1 MSREQIL
8 KLAEP
13 IYASLVLF
21 VLTVGPVVT
30 LWRDAQRFVPVDAAQ
45 SATYVLAQIPALMLL
60 SVRSLRLKR
69 SVSLTLLFVLCAW
82 TLLASIIS
90 PYSAFA
96 IPSAL
101 KTLLATA
108 TGLYLAVSFSNTKQL
123 VIVSASMQIGIV
135 LSYISVM
142 RIWTDSRLGNGQ
154 WSGIMINPNFLG
166 PVAVTA
172 VVANVGLMALC
183 WKEVV
188 PRWKLAVILGILG
201 VTFFDVVVLVNTHSA
216 NPVLAASMST
226 VIVAS
231 SYIFINR
238 KAQRVQSFALQMVA
252 GVGLITASALALL
265 VYVFNGL
272 VNGPVLPVN
281 VLQSRIYAWQHA
293 WQGGLERPF
302 FGWGDGV
309 AWGDPLFRR
318 LDGWWTVELLAHSHS
333 GYLET
338 LLDSGVLALLLLI
351 AYLVFGCL
359 EATKRGLSDSHSL
372 IIFTFVFLYIYLS
385 IFEPFLVTNYFT
397 WTILVMFLAGRV
409 THMIGPRTHWSSL
422 VQDRS

>member
-1 MSREQIL
+1 
-8 KLAEP
+8 
-13 IYASLVLF
+13 
-21 VLTVGPVVT
+21 
-30 LWRDAQRFVPVDAAQ
+30 
-45 SATYVLAQIPALMLL
+45 
-60 SVRSLRLKR
+60 
-69 SVSLTLLFVLCAW
+69 
-82 TLLASIIS
+82 
-90 PYSAFA
+90 
-96 IPSAL
+96 
-101 KTLLATA
+101 
-108 TGLYLAVSFSNTKQL
+108 
-123 VIVSASMQIGIV
+123 
-135 LSYISVM
+135 
-142 RIWTDSRLGNGQ
+142 
-154 WSGIMINPNFLG
+154 MINPNFLG

-183 WKEVV
+183 WREVM

-238 KAQRVQSFALQMVA
+238 KAQKVQSFALQMVA
-252 GVGLITASALALL
+252 GVGLIAASTLALL
-265 VYVFNGL
+265 IYVFNGL
-272 VNGPVLPVN
+272 INGPVLPVTA
-281 VLQSRIYAWQHA
+281 LQSRINAWQYA

-318 LDGWWTVELLAHSHS
+318 MDLYWTVELLAHSHS

-351 AYLVFGCL
+351 AYLVFGCF

-372 IIFTFVFLYIYLS
+372 IIFTFVFFYIYLS
-385 IFEPFLVTNYFT
+385 LFEPFLVTNYFT
-397 WTILVMFLAGRV
+397 WTILVMFLAGPV
-409 THMIGPRTHWSSL
+409 THMIGPRTHSSSL